1 MRTLTASETEG
12 VGGAGLPIAAYY
24 GMVALLEACPAIAAA
39 AAKAAAF
46 GAGLAFAYWHD
57 STTNQ

>member
-24 GMVALLEACPAIAAA
+24 GVVALWEAAPAIALYASGVIC
-39 AAKAAAF
+39 
-46 GAGLAFAYWHD
+46 GAGLYFY
-57 STTNQ
+57 NQTITKN